1 MKRRKNILA
10 VLLAVTVM
18 ATAMPGSAIAAPVDG
33 QTTEVS
39 AKAGTEK
46 AEKKEQIRVISIT
59 DPKLEKGSFARGTKV
74 KDMKLPDKLSARGYK
89 EKDSK
94 KAEDIKIKDVTWK
107 TDYKEDSTAGKY
119 TFTAQITDDYK
130 LAKDVVLPKLTIE
143 ITEAQTKTTEKQPE
157 TKAAETKQ
165 PETKATEAKK
175 PETKTTEKTPEVKK
189 PETKV
194 TEKETEV
201 RKPETKATE
210 KKPETKI
217 SENQPETKATE
228 AKKPETKTT
237 EKTPEVKKPETKV
250 TEKETEVR
258 KPETKATEK
267 KPETKI
273 SENQPETKAT
283 EAKKPETKTTEKTP
297 EVKKPET
304 KVTEKETEVRKPE
317 TKATEKK
324 PETKISEKQPETKAD
339 AKAKDAKSTESEKES
354 ETKQSETKESE
365 TKQSETKESETK
377 ESETENTN
385 LKITAFE
392 VKDAKVTI
400 DEEKQT
406 ITVLMQKSDTDLKK
420 LAPKITVPAGVT
432 VDPASEKEVDFSA
445 SDKIPVIY
453 KLTRT
458 AEDGKTV
465 TREYKVTA
473 TICKHDWKEATCTEA
488 AICKLCGVTGE
499 AALGHDWKEAT
510 CTEAAVCKRC
520 GIKGSAALGHDWTKA
535 TCKVKSTCKRCK
547 ITRGK
552 LAAHTW
558 SKWKVTAEATHE
570 KKGKKERKCGICKK
584 KETKTLPKIN
594 LIGEADNNK
603 IEGLTNGGNY
613 ATGAN
618 ITFKAVGDRMDN
630 KAPIEGDV
638 RYLPVS
644 WTCGTGKGDLN
655 ETNAYARTLQFT
667 TAGTYTLNVTY
678 ERQLYKDGK
687 WIAKGDADVQTVQ
700 LNVTGNTIT
709 NSTNKG
715 ASGSN
720 SNVRVAAVTGDN
732 SPIVLL
738 SIVLAASLAALIAL
752 FVSGIRRKNNRK

>member
-157 TKAAETKQ
+157 TKAAETK
-165 PETKATEAKK
+165 AAEAKK

-217 SENQPETKATE
+217 SEN
-228 AKKPETKTT
+228 
-237 EKTPEVKKPETKV
+237 
-250 TEKETEVR
+250 
-258 KPETKATEK
+258 
-267 KPETKI
+267 
-273 SENQPETKAT
+273 
-283 EAKKPETKTTEKTP
+283 
-297 EVKKPET
+297 
-304 KVTEKETEVRKPE
+304 
-317 TKATEKK
+317 
-324 PETKISEKQPETKAD
+324 QPETKAD

-453 KLTRT
+453 KLSRT

-510 CTEAAVCKRC
+510 CTEAAICKRC

-594 LIGEADNNK
+594 WIGEADNNK

>member
-1 MKRRKNILA
+1 MIKNQEVDIMKRRKNILA

-165 PETKATEAKK
+165 PETKATEVKK
-175 PETKTTEKTPEVKK
+175 PEMKTTEKTPEVK
-189 PETKV
+189 
-194 TEKETEV
+194 
-201 RKPETKATE
+201 
-210 KKPETKI
+210 
-217 SENQPETKATE
+217 
-228 AKKPETKTT
+228 
-237 EKTPEVKKPETKV
+237 
-250 TEKETEVR
+250 
-258 KPETKATEK
+258 
-267 KPETKI
+267 
-273 SENQPETKAT
+273 
-283 EAKKPETKTTEKTP
+283 
-297 EVKKPET
+297 
-304 KVTEKETEVRKPE
+304 KPE

-377 ESETENTN
+377 ESETDNTN

-465 TREYKVTA
+465 TREYKVAA

>member
-175 PETKTTEKTPEVKK
+175 SETKTTEKTPEVKK

-217 SENQPETKATE
+217 SEKQPETKAAE
-228 AKKPETKTT
+228 
-237 EKTPEVKKPETKV
+237 
-250 TEKETEVR
+250 
-258 KPETKATEK
+258 
-267 KPETKI
+267 
-273 SENQPETKAT
+273 Q
-283 EAKKPETKTTEKTP
+283 
-297 EVKKPET
+297 
-304 KVTEKETEVRKPE
+304 
-317 TKATEKK
+317 
-324 PETKISEKQPETKAD
+324 KQPETKAD

-400 DEEKQT
+400 DEEKKT
-406 ITVLMQKSDTDLKK
+406 ISVLMQKSDTDLKK

-488 AICKLCGVTGE
+488 AICKLCGLRGE

-520 GIKGSAALGHDWTKA
+520 GIKGAAALGHDWTKA

-594 LIGEADNNK
+594 WIGEADNNK

-638 RYLPVS
+638 RYLPLS

-752 FVSGIRRKNNRK
+752 LVSGIRRKNNRK

>member
-165 PETKATEAKK
+165 PETKAAEAKK
-175 PETKTTEKTPEVKK
+175 PETKTTEKTPEVK
-189 PETKV
+189 
-194 TEKETEV
+194 
-201 RKPETKATE
+201 
-210 KKPETKI
+210 
-217 SENQPETKATE
+217 
-228 AKKPETKTT
+228 
-237 EKTPEVKKPETKV
+237 
-250 TEKETEVR
+250 
-258 KPETKATEK
+258 
-267 KPETKI
+267 
-273 SENQPETKAT
+273 
-283 EAKKPETKTTEKTP
+283 
-297 EVKKPET
+297 
-304 KVTEKETEVRKPE
+304 KPE

>member
-157 TKAAETKQ
+157 TKAAETK
-165 PETKATEAKK
+165 ATEAKK
-175 PETKTTEKTPEVKK
+175 PEMKTTEKTPEVKK

-217 SENQPETKATE
+217 SENQPETKAAE
-228 AKKPETKTT
+228 
-237 EKTPEVKKPETKV
+237 
-250 TEKETEVR
+250 
-258 KPETKATEK
+258 
-267 KPETKI
+267 
-273 SENQPETKAT
+273 Q
-283 EAKKPETKTTEKTP
+283 
-297 EVKKPET
+297 
-304 KVTEKETEVRKPE
+304 
-317 TKATEKK
+317 
-324 PETKISEKQPETKAD
+324 KQPETKAD

-453 KLTRT
+453 KLSRT

-473 TICKHDWKEATCTEA
+473 TICKHDWKEACR
-488 AICKLCGVTGE
+488 LCGMPSGLRQARRLPARKVGRSPTR
-499 AALGHDWKEAT
+499 T
-510 CTEAAVCKRC
+510 C
-520 GIKGSAALGHDWTKA
+520 
-535 TCKVKSTCKRCK
+535 
-547 ITRGK
+547 
-552 LAAHTW
+552 
-558 SKWKVTAEATHE
+558 
-570 KKGKKERKCGICKK
+570 
-584 KETKTLPKIN
+584 
-594 LIGEADNNK
+594 
-603 IEGLTNGGNY
+603 TNGGSP
-613 ATGAN
+613 ASRA
-618 ITFKAVGDRMDN
+618 AQ
-630 KAPIEGDV
+630 
-638 RYLPVS
+638 S
-644 WTCGTGKGDLN
+644 
-655 ETNAYARTLQFT
+655 ARQ
-667 TAGTYTLNVTY
+667 
-678 ERQLYKDGK
+678 
-687 WIAKGDADVQTVQ
+687 
-700 LNVTGNTIT
+700 
-709 NSTNKG
+709 SC
-715 ASGSN
+715 
-720 SNVRVAAVTGDN
+720 
-732 SPIVLL
+732 
-738 SIVLAASLAALIAL
+738 
-752 FVSGIRRKNNRK
+752 

>member
-143 ITEAQTKTTEKQPE
+143 ITEAQTKITEKQPE

-175 PETKTTEKTPEVKK
+175 PEMKTTEKTPEVKK

-217 SENQPETKATE
+217 SENQPETKAAE
-228 AKKPETKTT
+228 
-237 EKTPEVKKPETKV
+237 
-250 TEKETEVR
+250 
-258 KPETKATEK
+258 
-267 KPETKI
+267 
-273 SENQPETKAT
+273 Q
-283 EAKKPETKTTEKTP
+283 
-297 EVKKPET
+297 
-304 KVTEKETEVRKPE
+304 
-317 TKATEKK
+317 
-324 PETKISEKQPETKAD
+324 KQPETKAD

-453 KLTRT
+453 KLSRT

-510 CTEAAVCKRC
+510 CTEAAICKRC

>member
-165 PETKATEAKK
+165 PETKAAEAKK

-217 SENQPETKATE
+217 SEN
-228 AKKPETKTT
+228 
-237 EKTPEVKKPETKV
+237 
-250 TEKETEVR
+250 
-258 KPETKATEK
+258 
-267 KPETKI
+267 
-273 SENQPETKAT
+273 
-283 EAKKPETKTTEKTP
+283 
-297 EVKKPET
+297 
-304 KVTEKETEVRKPE
+304 
-317 TKATEKK
+317 
-324 PETKISEKQPETKAD
+324 QPETKAD

-488 AICKLCGVTGE
+488 AICKLCGVTGA

-594 LIGEADNNK
+594 WIGEADNNK

-709 NSTNKG
+709 NSEGVKILV
-715 ASGSN
+715 SMESK
-720 SNVRVAAVTGDN
+720 
-732 SPIVLL
+732 
-738 SIVLAASLAALIAL
+738 SL
-752 FVSGIRRKNNRK
+752 

>member
-1 MKRRKNILA
+1 MIKNQEVDTMKRRKNILA

-39 AKAGTEK
+39 AKAGIEK

-130 LAKDVVLPKLTIE
+130 LAKDMVLPKLTIE

-157 TKAAETKQ
+157 TKAAETK
-165 PETKATEAKK
+165 AAEAKK

-194 TEKETEV
+194 TEKEIEV

-217 SENQPETKATE
+217 SENQPETKAAE
-228 AKKPETKTT
+228 
-237 EKTPEVKKPETKV
+237 
-250 TEKETEVR
+250 
-258 KPETKATEK
+258 
-267 KPETKI
+267 
-273 SENQPETKAT
+273 Q
-283 EAKKPETKTTEKTP
+283 
-297 EVKKPET
+297 
-304 KVTEKETEVRKPE
+304 
-317 TKATEKK
+317 
-324 PETKISEKQPETKAD
+324 KQPETKAD

-420 LAPKITVPAGVT
+420 LAPKITLPAGVT

-453 KLTRT
+453 KLSRT

-510 CTEAAVCKRC
+510 CTEAAICKRC

>member
-143 ITEAQTKTTEKQPE
+143 ITETQTKTTEKQPE

-165 PETKATEAKK
+165 PETKAAEAKK

-217 SENQPETKATE
+217 SEKQPETKAAE
-228 AKKPETKTT
+228 
-237 EKTPEVKKPETKV
+237 
-250 TEKETEVR
+250 
-258 KPETKATEK
+258 
-267 KPETKI
+267 
-273 SENQPETKAT
+273 Q
-283 EAKKPETKTTEKTP
+283 
-297 EVKKPET
+297 
-304 KVTEKETEVRKPE
+304 
-317 TKATEKK
+317 
-324 PETKISEKQPETKAD
+324 KQPETKAD

-488 AICKLCGVTGE
+488 AICKLCGVTGA

-558 SKWKVTAEATHE
+558 SKWKVTDEATHE

-594 LIGEADNNK
+594 WIGEADNNK

-678 ERQLYKDGK
+678 ERQLYKNGK

>member
-165 PETKATEAKK
+165 PETKAAEAKK
-175 PETKTTEKTPEVKK
+175 PETKTTEKTPEVK
-189 PETKV
+189 
-194 TEKETEV
+194 
-201 RKPETKATE
+201 
-210 KKPETKI
+210 
-217 SENQPETKATE
+217 
-228 AKKPETKTT
+228 
-237 EKTPEVKKPETKV
+237 
-250 TEKETEVR
+250 
-258 KPETKATEK
+258 
-267 KPETKI
+267 
-273 SENQPETKAT
+273 
-283 EAKKPETKTTEKTP
+283 
-297 EVKKPET
+297 
-304 KVTEKETEVRKPE
+304 KPE

-488 AICKLCGVTGE
+488 AICKLCGVTGA

-520 GIKGSAALGHDWTKA
+520 GIKGAAALGHDWTKA

-594 LIGEADNNK
+594 WIGEADNNK

-752 FVSGIRRKNNRK
+752 LVSGIRRKNNRK

>member
-157 TKAAETKQ
+157 TKQ

-201 RKPETKATE
+201 RKSETKVTE
-210 KKPETKI
+210 KET
-217 SENQPETKATE
+217 
-228 AKKPETKTT
+228 
-237 EKTPEVKKPETKV
+237 EVRKPETKV

-258 KPETKATEK
+258 KPETKMTE
-267 KPETKI
+267 
-273 SENQPETKAT
+273 
-283 EAKKPETKTTEKTP
+283 KKPETKTTEKQP
-297 EVKKPET
+297 EA
-304 KVTEKETEVRKPE
+304 
-317 TKATEKK
+317 KATEKK
-324 PETKISEKQPETKAD
+324 PETKISEKQPETKATEQNQPETKAD
-339 AKAKDAKSTESEKES
+339 AKAKDAKSTTESEKES

-377 ESETENTN
+377 ESETENKN
-385 LKITAFE
+385 LKITSFE

-400 DEEKQT
+400 DEEKQA

-488 AICKLCGVTGE
+488 AICKLCGVTGA

-520 GIKGSAALGHDWTKA
+520 GIKGAAALGHDWTKA

-594 LIGEADNNK
+594 WIGEADNNK

-638 RYLPVS
+638 RYLPLS

-752 FVSGIRRKNNRK
+752 FVSGRRRKNNRK

>member
-165 PETKATEAKK
+165 PETKAAEAKK

-194 TEKETEV
+194 TEKEIEV

-217 SENQPETKATE
+217 SEKQPETKATE
-228 AKKPETKTT
+228 A
-237 EKTPEVKKPETKV
+237 
-250 TEKETEVR
+250 
-258 KPETKATEK
+258 
-267 KPETKI
+267 
-273 SENQPETKAT
+273 
-283 EAKKPETKTTEKTP
+283 
-297 EVKKPET
+297 
-304 KVTEKETEVRKPE
+304 
-317 TKATEKK
+317 KK

-365 TKQSETKESETK
+365 TKQSETKESETKESETK

-488 AICKLCGVTGE
+488 AICKLCGVTGA

-520 GIKGSAALGHDWTKA
+520 GIKGAAALGHDWTKA

-594 LIGEADNNK
+594 WIGEADNNK

-638 RYLPVS
+638 RYLPLS

-752 FVSGIRRKNNRK
+752 LVSGIRRKNNRK

>member
-39 AKAGTEK
+39 AKAGIEK

-74 KDMKLPDKLSARGYK
+74 KDMKLPNKLSARGYK

-165 PETKATEAKK
+165 PETKAAEAKK
-175 PETKTTEKTPEVKK
+175 SETKTTEKTPEVKK

-217 SENQPETKATE
+217 SEKQPETKAAE
-228 AKKPETKTT
+228 
-237 EKTPEVKKPETKV
+237 
-250 TEKETEVR
+250 
-258 KPETKATEK
+258 
-267 KPETKI
+267 
-273 SENQPETKAT
+273 Q
-283 EAKKPETKTTEKTP
+283 
-297 EVKKPET
+297 
-304 KVTEKETEVRKPE
+304 
-317 TKATEKK
+317 
-324 PETKISEKQPETKAD
+324 KQPETKAD

-488 AICKLCGVTGE
+488 AICKLCGVTGA

-520 GIKGSAALGHDWTKA
+520 GIKGAAALGHDWTKA

-594 LIGEADNNK
+594 WIGEADNNK

>member
-1 MKRRKNILA
+1 MIKNQEVDIMKRRKNILA

-217 SENQPETKATE
+217 SE
-228 AKKPETKTT
+228 
-237 EKTPEVKKPETKV
+237 
-250 TEKETEVR
+250 
-258 KPETKATEK
+258 
-267 KPETKI
+267 
-273 SENQPETKAT
+273 
-283 EAKKPETKTTEKTP
+283 
-297 EVKKPET
+297 
-304 KVTEKETEVRKPE
+304 
-317 TKATEKK
+317 
-324 PETKISEKQPETKAD
+324 KQPETKAD
-339 AKAKDAKSTESEKES
+339 AKAKDVKSTESEKES

-488 AICKLCGVTGE
+488 AICKLCGVTGA

-558 SKWKVTAEATHE
+558 SKWKVTDEATHE

-594 LIGEADNNK
+594 WIGETDNNK

>member
-39 AKAGTEK
+39 AKSGTEK

-201 RKPETKATE
+201 RKPETKMTE
-210 KKPETKI
+210 
-217 SENQPETKATE
+217 
-228 AKKPETKTT
+228 KKPETKTT
-237 EKTPEVKKPETKV
+237 EK
-250 TEKETEVR
+250 
-258 KPETKATEK
+258 
-267 KPETKI
+267 
-273 SENQPETKAT
+273 QPETKT
-283 EAKKPETKTTEKTP
+283 
-297 EVKKPET
+297 
-304 KVTEKETEVRKPE
+304 
-317 TKATEKK
+317 TEKK
-324 PETKISEKQPETKAD
+324 PETKISEKQPETKAAEQNQPETKAD
-339 AKAKDAKSTESEKES
+339 AKAKNAKSTESEKES

-365 TKQSETKESETK
+365 TKQSETK

-432 VDPASEKEVDFSA
+432 VDPASEKEVDFST

-488 AICKLCGVTGE
+488 AICKLCGVTGA

-594 LIGEADNNK
+594 WIGEADNNK

-715 ASGSN
+715 ASGLN

>member
-165 PETKATEAKK
+165 PETKAAEA
-175 PETKTTEKTPEVKK
+175 
-189 PETKV
+189 
-194 TEKETEV
+194 
-201 RKPETKATE
+201 

-217 SENQPETKATE
+217 SEK
-228 AKKPETKTT
+228 
-237 EKTPEVKKPETKV
+237 
-250 TEKETEVR
+250 
-258 KPETKATEK
+258 
-267 KPETKI
+267 
-273 SENQPETKAT
+273 QPETKAT

-510 CTEAAVCKRC
+510 CPEAAVCKRC

>member
-1 MKRRKNILA
+1 MIKNQEVDIMKRRKNILA

-165 PETKATEAKK
+165 PETKAAEAKK

-194 TEKETEV
+194 TEKEIEV

-217 SENQPETKATE
+217 SENQPETKAAE
-228 AKKPETKTT
+228 
-237 EKTPEVKKPETKV
+237 
-250 TEKETEVR
+250 
-258 KPETKATEK
+258 
-267 KPETKI
+267 
-273 SENQPETKAT
+273 Q
-283 EAKKPETKTTEKTP
+283 
-297 EVKKPET
+297 
-304 KVTEKETEVRKPE
+304 
-317 TKATEKK
+317 
-324 PETKISEKQPETKAD
+324 KQPETKAD

-420 LAPKITVPAGVT
+420 LAPKITLPAGVT

-453 KLTRT
+453 KLSRT

-510 CTEAAVCKRC
+510 CTEAAICKRC

>member
-39 AKAGTEK
+39 AKAGIEK
-46 AEKKEQIRVISIT
+46 AEKIEQIRVISIT

-130 LAKDVVLPKLTIE
+130 LAKDMVLPKLTIE

-157 TKAAETKQ
+157 TKAAETK
-165 PETKATEAKK
+165 AAEAKK

-217 SENQPETKATE
+217 SENQPETKAAE
-228 AKKPETKTT
+228 
-237 EKTPEVKKPETKV
+237 
-250 TEKETEVR
+250 
-258 KPETKATEK
+258 
-267 KPETKI
+267 
-273 SENQPETKAT
+273 Q
-283 EAKKPETKTTEKTP
+283 
-297 EVKKPET
+297 
-304 KVTEKETEVRKPE
+304 
-317 TKATEKK
+317 
-324 PETKISEKQPETKAD
+324 KQPETKAD

-420 LAPKITVPAGVT
+420 LAPKITLPAGVT

-453 KLTRT
+453 KLSRT

-510 CTEAAVCKRC
+510 CTEAAICKRC

>member
-189 PETKV
+189 PEAKV

-217 SENQPETKATE
+217 SENQPETKA
-228 AKKPETKTT
+228 
-237 EKTPEVKKPETKV
+237 
-250 TEKETEVR
+250 
-258 KPETKATEK
+258 
-267 KPETKI
+267 
-273 SENQPETKAT
+273 
-283 EAKKPETKTTEKTP
+283 
-297 EVKKPET
+297 
-304 KVTEKETEVRKPE
+304 
-317 TKATEKK
+317 
-324 PETKISEKQPETKAD
+324 D
-339 AKAKDAKSTESEKES
+339 AKAKDVKSTESEKES

-488 AICKLCGVTGE
+488 AICKLCGVTGA

-558 SKWKVTAEATHE
+558 SKWKVTDEATHE

-594 LIGEADNNK
+594 WIGETDNNK

>member
-1 MKRRKNILA
+1 MIKNQEVDIMKRRKNILA

-59 DPKLEKGSFARGTKV
+59 YPKLEKGSFARGTKV

-157 TKAAETKQ
+157 TKQ
-165 PETKATEAKK
+165 PETKAAEAKK

-194 TEKETEV
+194 TEKE
-201 RKPETKATE
+201 
-210 KKPETKI
+210 I
-217 SENQPETKATE
+217 
-228 AKKPETKTT
+228 
-237 EKTPEVKKPETKV
+237 
-250 TEKETEVR
+250 
-258 KPETKATEK
+258 
-267 KPETKI
+267 
-273 SENQPETKAT
+273 
-283 EAKKPETKTTEKTP
+283 
-297 EVKKPET
+297 
-304 KVTEKETEVRKPE
+304 EVRKPE

-420 LAPKITVPAGVT
+420 LAPKITVLAGVT

-488 AICKLCGVTGE
+488 AICKLCGVTGA

-594 LIGEADNNK
+594 WIGEADNNK

>member
-165 PETKATEAKK
+165 PETKATEVKK
-175 PETKTTEKTPEVKK
+175 PEMKTTEKTPEVK
-189 PETKV
+189 
-194 TEKETEV
+194 
-201 RKPETKATE
+201 
-210 KKPETKI
+210 
-217 SENQPETKATE
+217 
-228 AKKPETKTT
+228 
-237 EKTPEVKKPETKV
+237 
-250 TEKETEVR
+250 
-258 KPETKATEK
+258 
-267 KPETKI
+267 
-273 SENQPETKAT
+273 
-283 EAKKPETKTTEKTP
+283 
-297 EVKKPET
+297 
-304 KVTEKETEVRKPE
+304 KPE

-339 AKAKDAKSTESEKES
+339 AKAKDAKSTESE
-354 ETKQSETKESE
+354 KESE

-465 TREYKVTA
+465 TREYKVAA

>member
-1 MKRRKNILA
+1 M
-10 VLLAVTVM
+10 
-18 ATAMPGSAIAAPVDG
+18 
-33 QTTEVS
+33 
-39 AKAGTEK
+39 
-46 AEKKEQIRVISIT
+46 
-59 DPKLEKGSFARGTKV
+59 
-74 KDMKLPDKLSARGYK
+74 
-89 EKDSK
+89 
-94 KAEDIKIKDVTWK
+94 
-107 TDYKEDSTAGKY
+107 
-119 TFTAQITDDYK
+119 
-130 LAKDVVLPKLTIE
+130 
-143 ITEAQTKTTEKQPE
+143 
-157 TKAAETKQ
+157 
-165 PETKATEAKK
+165 
-175 PETKTTEKTPEVKK
+175 KK

-217 SENQPETKATE
+217 SEKQPETKAAE
-228 AKKPETKTT
+228 
-237 EKTPEVKKPETKV
+237 
-250 TEKETEVR
+250 
-258 KPETKATEK
+258 
-267 KPETKI
+267 
-273 SENQPETKAT
+273 Q
-283 EAKKPETKTTEKTP
+283 
-297 EVKKPET
+297 
-304 KVTEKETEVRKPE
+304 
-317 TKATEKK
+317 
-324 PETKISEKQPETKAD
+324 KQPETKAD

-488 AICKLCGVTGE
+488 AICKLCWVTGA

-594 LIGEADNNK
+594 WIGEADNNK

-720 SNVRVAAVTGDN
+720 LNVRVAAVTGDN

>member
-143 ITEAQTKTTEKQPE
+143 ITETQTKTTEKQPE

-165 PETKATEAKK
+165 PETKAAEAKK

-217 SENQPETKATE
+217 SEKQPETKAAE
-228 AKKPETKTT
+228 
-237 EKTPEVKKPETKV
+237 
-250 TEKETEVR
+250 
-258 KPETKATEK
+258 
-267 KPETKI
+267 
-273 SENQPETKAT
+273 Q
-283 EAKKPETKTTEKTP
+283 
-297 EVKKPET
+297 
-304 KVTEKETEVRKPE
+304 
-317 TKATEKK
+317 
-324 PETKISEKQPETKAD
+324 KQPETKAD

-420 LAPKITVPAGVT
+420 LAPKITVQAGVT

-488 AICKLCGVTGE
+488 AICKLCGVTGA

-558 SKWKVTAEATHE
+558 SKWKVTDEATHE

-594 LIGEADNNK
+594 WIGEADNNK

-655 ETNAYARTLQFT
+655 EANAYARTLQFT

>member
-165 PETKATEAKK
+165 PETKAA
-175 PETKTTEKTPEVKK
+175 
-189 PETKV
+189 
-194 TEKETEV
+194 
-201 RKPETKATE
+201 
-210 KKPETKI
+210 
-217 SENQPETKATE
+217 
-228 AKKPETKTT
+228 
-237 EKTPEVKKPETKV
+237 
-250 TEKETEVR
+250 
-258 KPETKATEK
+258 
-267 KPETKI
+267 
-273 SENQPETKAT
+273 

-510 CTEAAVCKRC
+510 CTEAAICKRC

-594 LIGEADNNK
+594 WIGEVDNNK

-752 FVSGIRRKNNRK
+752 LVSGIRRKNNRK

>member
-165 PETKATEAKK
+165 PETKAAEAKK

-194 TEKETEV
+194 TEKE
-201 RKPETKATE
+201 
-210 KKPETKI
+210 I
-217 SENQPETKATE
+217 
-228 AKKPETKTT
+228 
-237 EKTPEVKKPETKV
+237 
-250 TEKETEVR
+250 
-258 KPETKATEK
+258 
-267 KPETKI
+267 
-273 SENQPETKAT
+273 
-283 EAKKPETKTTEKTP
+283 
-297 EVKKPET
+297 
-304 KVTEKETEVRKPE
+304 EVRKPE

-365 TKQSETKESETK
+365 MKQSETKESETK

-458 AEDGKTV
+458 AEDGKNV

-488 AICKLCGVTGE
+488 AICKLCGVTGA

-594 LIGEADNNK
+594 WIGEADNNK

-715 ASGSN
+715 ASASN

-752 FVSGIRRKNNRK
+752 LVSGIRRKNNRK

>member
-165 PETKATEAKK
+165 PETKAA
-175 PETKTTEKTPEVKK
+175 
-189 PETKV
+189 
-194 TEKETEV
+194 
-201 RKPETKATE
+201 
-210 KKPETKI
+210 
-217 SENQPETKATE
+217 
-228 AKKPETKTT
+228 
-237 EKTPEVKKPETKV
+237 
-250 TEKETEVR
+250 
-258 KPETKATEK
+258 
-267 KPETKI
+267 
-273 SENQPETKAT
+273 

-499 AALGHDWKEAT
+499 AALGHDW
-510 CTEAAVCKRC
+510 
-520 GIKGSAALGHDWTKA
+520 TKA

-594 LIGEADNNK
+594 WIGEADNNK

>member
-39 AKAGTEK
+39 AKAGIEK

-130 LAKDVVLPKLTIE
+130 LAKDMVLPKLTIE

-157 TKAAETKQ
+157 TKAAETK
-165 PETKATEAKK
+165 AAEAKK

-217 SENQPETKATE
+217 SENQPETKAAE
-228 AKKPETKTT
+228 
-237 EKTPEVKKPETKV
+237 
-250 TEKETEVR
+250 
-258 KPETKATEK
+258 
-267 KPETKI
+267 
-273 SENQPETKAT
+273 Q
-283 EAKKPETKTTEKTP
+283 
-297 EVKKPET
+297 
-304 KVTEKETEVRKPE
+304 
-317 TKATEKK
+317 
-324 PETKISEKQPETKAD
+324 KQPETKAD

-420 LAPKITVPAGVT
+420 LAPKITLPAGVT

-453 KLTRT
+453 KLSRT

-510 CTEAAVCKRC
+510 CTEAAICKRC

-655 ETNAYARTLQFT
+655 ETNAYA
-667 TAGTYTLNVTY
+667 LNVTY

>member
-39 AKAGTEK
+39 AKAGIEK

-143 ITEAQTKTTEKQPE
+143 ITETQTKTTEKQPE
-157 TKAAETKQ
+157 TKQ
-165 PETKATEAKK
+165 PETKAA
-175 PETKTTEKTPEVKK
+175 
-189 PETKV
+189 
-194 TEKETEV
+194 
-201 RKPETKATE
+201 
-210 KKPETKI
+210 
-217 SENQPETKATE
+217 
-228 AKKPETKTT
+228 
-237 EKTPEVKKPETKV
+237 
-250 TEKETEVR
+250 
-258 KPETKATEK
+258 
-267 KPETKI
+267 
-273 SENQPETKAT
+273 

-488 AICKLCGVTGE
+488 AICKLCGVTGA

-594 LIGEADNNK
+594 WIGEADNNK

-752 FVSGIRRKNNRK
+752 LVSGIRRKNNRK

>member
-33 QTTEVS
+33 QTTEIS

-175 PETKTTEKTPEVKK
+175 PEMKTTEKTPEVKK

-217 SENQPETKATE
+217 SENQPETKAAE
-228 AKKPETKTT
+228 
-237 EKTPEVKKPETKV
+237 
-250 TEKETEVR
+250 
-258 KPETKATEK
+258 
-267 KPETKI
+267 
-273 SENQPETKAT
+273 Q
-283 EAKKPETKTTEKTP
+283 
-297 EVKKPET
+297 
-304 KVTEKETEVRKPE
+304 
-317 TKATEKK
+317 
-324 PETKISEKQPETKAD
+324 KQPETKAD

-488 AICKLCGVTGE
+488 AICKLCGVTGA

-594 LIGEADNNK
+594 LIGEADTNK

-752 FVSGIRRKNNRK
+752 LVSGIRRKNNRK

>member
-165 PETKATEAKK
+165 PETKAAEAKK

-189 PETKV
+189 PETNV

-217 SENQPETKATE
+217 SENQPETKAAE
-228 AKKPETKTT
+228 
-237 EKTPEVKKPETKV
+237 
-250 TEKETEVR
+250 
-258 KPETKATEK
+258 
-267 KPETKI
+267 
-273 SENQPETKAT
+273 Q
-283 EAKKPETKTTEKTP
+283 
-297 EVKKPET
+297 
-304 KVTEKETEVRKPE
+304 
-317 TKATEKK
+317 
-324 PETKISEKQPETKAD
+324 KQPETKAD

-453 KLTRT
+453 KLSRT

-510 CTEAAVCKRC
+510 CTEAAICKRC

>member
-33 QTTEVS
+33 QTTEIS

-175 PETKTTEKTPEVKK
+175 PEMKTTEKTPEVKK

-217 SENQPETKATE
+217 SENQPETKAAE
-228 AKKPETKTT
+228 
-237 EKTPEVKKPETKV
+237 
-250 TEKETEVR
+250 
-258 KPETKATEK
+258 
-267 KPETKI
+267 
-273 SENQPETKAT
+273 Q
-283 EAKKPETKTTEKTP
+283 
-297 EVKKPET
+297 
-304 KVTEKETEVRKPE
+304 
-317 TKATEKK
+317 
-324 PETKISEKQPETKAD
+324 KQPETKAD

-488 AICKLCGVTGE
+488 AICKLCGVTGA

-715 ASGSN
+715 ASGS
-720 SNVRVAAVTGDN
+720 R
-732 SPIVLL
+732 L
-738 SIVLAASLAALIAL
+738 
-752 FVSGIRRKNNRK
+752 

>member
-33 QTTEVS
+33 QTTEIS

-175 PETKTTEKTPEVKK
+175 PEMKTTEKTPEVKK

-217 SENQPETKATE
+217 SENQPETKAAE
-228 AKKPETKTT
+228 
-237 EKTPEVKKPETKV
+237 
-250 TEKETEVR
+250 
-258 KPETKATEK
+258 
-267 KPETKI
+267 
-273 SENQPETKAT
+273 Q
-283 EAKKPETKTTEKTP
+283 
-297 EVKKPET
+297 
-304 KVTEKETEVRKPE
+304 
-317 TKATEKK
+317 
-324 PETKISEKQPETKAD
+324 KQPETKAD

-488 AICKLCGVTGE
+488 AICKLCGVTGA

-720 SNVRVAAVTGDN
+720 SNVRVAAVSGDN

-752 FVSGIRRKNNRK
+752 LVSGIRRKNNRK

>member
-157 TKAAETKQ
+157 TKAAETK
-165 PETKATEAKK
+165 ATEAKK
-175 PETKTTEKTPEVKK
+175 PEMKTTEKTPEVKK

-217 SENQPETKATE
+217 SENQPETKAAE
-228 AKKPETKTT
+228 
-237 EKTPEVKKPETKV
+237 
-250 TEKETEVR
+250 
-258 KPETKATEK
+258 
-267 KPETKI
+267 
-273 SENQPETKAT
+273 Q
-283 EAKKPETKTTEKTP
+283 
-297 EVKKPET
+297 
-304 KVTEKETEVRKPE
+304 
-317 TKATEKK
+317 
-324 PETKISEKQPETKAD
+324 KQPETKAD

-365 TKQSETKESETK
+365 TKQSETKESETKESETK

-453 KLTRT
+453 KLSRT

-510 CTEAAVCKRC
+510 CTEAAICKRC
-520 GIKGSAALGHDWTKA
+520 SIKGSAALGHDWTKA

-720 SNVRVAAVTGDN
+720 SNVRVAAV
-732 SPIVLL
+732 S
-738 SIVLAASLAALIAL
+738 
-752 FVSGIRRKNNRK
+752 RNR

>member
-59 DPKLEKGSFARGTKV
+59 DPKLEKASFARGTKV

-175 PETKTTEKTPEVKK
+175 
-189 PETKV
+189 
-194 TEKETEV
+194 
-201 RKPETKATE
+201 
-210 KKPETKI
+210 
-217 SENQPETKATE
+217 S
-228 AKKPETKTT
+228 
-237 EKTPEVKKPETKV
+237 
-250 TEKETEVR
+250 
-258 KPETKATEK
+258 
-267 KPETKI
+267 
-273 SENQPETKAT
+273 
-283 EAKKPETKTTEKTP
+283 ETKTTEKTP

>member
-33 QTTEVS
+33 QITEVS

-175 PETKTTEKTPEVKK
+175 PEMKTTEKTPEVKK

-217 SENQPETKATE
+217 SENQPETKAAE
-228 AKKPETKTT
+228 
-237 EKTPEVKKPETKV
+237 
-250 TEKETEVR
+250 
-258 KPETKATEK
+258 
-267 KPETKI
+267 
-273 SENQPETKAT
+273 Q
-283 EAKKPETKTTEKTP
+283 
-297 EVKKPET
+297 
-304 KVTEKETEVRKPE
+304 
-317 TKATEKK
+317 
-324 PETKISEKQPETKAD
+324 KQPETKAD

-453 KLTRT
+453 KLSRT

-510 CTEAAVCKRC
+510 CTEAAICKRC

-732 SPIVLL
+732 SPIVFL

>member
-10 VLLAVTVM
+10 VLLTVTVM

-165 PETKATEAKK
+165 PETKAAEAKK
-175 PETKTTEKTPEVKK
+175 PETKITEKTPEVKK
-189 PETKV
+189 PEAKV
-194 TEKETEV
+194 TEKEIEV
-201 RKPETKATE
+201 R
-210 KKPETKI
+210 
-217 SENQPETKATE
+217 
-228 AKKPETKTT
+228 
-237 EKTPEVKKPETKV
+237 
-250 TEKETEVR
+250 
-258 KPETKATEK
+258 
-267 KPETKI
+267 
-273 SENQPETKAT
+273 
-283 EAKKPETKTTEKTP
+283 
-297 EVKKPET
+297 KPET

-453 KLTRT
+453 KLSRT

-510 CTEAAVCKRC
+510 CTEAAICKRC

>member
-165 PETKATEAKK
+165 PETKAAEAKK

-194 TEKETEV
+194 TEKE
-201 RKPETKATE
+201 
-210 KKPETKI
+210 I
-217 SENQPETKATE
+217 
-228 AKKPETKTT
+228 
-237 EKTPEVKKPETKV
+237 
-250 TEKETEVR
+250 
-258 KPETKATEK
+258 
-267 KPETKI
+267 
-273 SENQPETKAT
+273 
-283 EAKKPETKTTEKTP
+283 
-297 EVKKPET
+297 
-304 KVTEKETEVRKPE
+304 EVRKPE

-385 LKITAFE
+385 LKISAFE

-420 LAPKITVPAGVT
+420 LVPKITVPAGVT

-488 AICKLCGVTGE
+488 AICKLCGVTGA

-520 GIKGSAALGHDWTKA
+520 GIKGAAALGHDWTKA

-570 KKGKKERKCGICKK
+570 KKGKKEHKCGICKK

-594 LIGEADNNK
+594 WIGEADNNK

-752 FVSGIRRKNNRK
+752 LVSGIRRKNNRK

>member
-33 QTTEVS
+33 QITEVS

-175 PETKTTEKTPEVKK
+175 PEM
-189 PETKV
+189 
-194 TEKETEV
+194 
-201 RKPETKATE
+201 
-210 KKPETKI
+210 
-217 SENQPETKATE
+217 
-228 AKKPETKTT
+228 
-237 EKTPEVKKPETKV
+237 
-250 TEKETEVR
+250 
-258 KPETKATEK
+258 
-267 KPETKI
+267 
-273 SENQPETKAT
+273 
-283 EAKKPETKTTEKTP
+283 KTTEKTP

-354 ETKQSETKESE
+354 ETKQSETKQSETKQSETKESE
-365 TKQSETKESETK
+365 TKESETKESETK

-385 LKITAFE
+385 LKITVFE

-406 ITVLMQKSDTDLKK
+406 ITVFMQKSDTDLKK

-465 TREYKVTA
+465 TSEYKVTA

-488 AICKLCGVTGE
+488 AICKLCGVTG
-499 AALGHDWKEAT
+499 AAVLGHDWKEAT

>member
-157 TKAAETKQ
+157 TKAAETK
-165 PETKATEAKK
+165 
-175 PETKTTEKTPEVKK
+175 
-189 PETKV
+189 
-194 TEKETEV
+194 
-201 RKPETKATE
+201 
-210 KKPETKI
+210 
-217 SENQPETKATE
+217 
-228 AKKPETKTT
+228 
-237 EKTPEVKKPETKV
+237 
-250 TEKETEVR
+250 
-258 KPETKATEK
+258 
-267 KPETKI
+267 
-273 SENQPETKAT
+273 QPETKAT

-488 AICKLCGVTGE
+488 AICKLCGVTGA

-594 LIGEADNNK
+594 WIGEADNNK

-738 SIVLAASLAALIAL
+738 SIVLAVSLAALIAL
-752 FVSGIRRKNNRK
+752 LVSGIRRKNNRK